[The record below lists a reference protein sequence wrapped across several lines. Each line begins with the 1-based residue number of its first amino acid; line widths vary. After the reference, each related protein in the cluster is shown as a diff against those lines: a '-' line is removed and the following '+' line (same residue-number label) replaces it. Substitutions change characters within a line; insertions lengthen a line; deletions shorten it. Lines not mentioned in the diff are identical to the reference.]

1 MNILSKRTQNTNRNI
16 YIRNNYLDE
25 LKLNRMPVTVIR
37 KKVIFSPDP
46 TRVIAR
52 FLHLSD
58 DRSANIIR
66 LVLAMPEKE
75 VKSAMSQLLR
85 DFSRRHRNISRI
97 FQNHFERLAPIFDK
111 IEVNEEDLSIAQQAL
126 IGSYFTMEYSIES
139 AAFFN
144 PSMMED
150 PDQSELRA
158 DEKRVIISFRAT
170 GEGHVSSI
178 VFRSAILDRHN
189 NLLVEPVG
197 KMLAEADKIIRN
209 TYDKKSFL
217 EKLEGMNDNINAISP
232 SLVNSL
238 DEIQNPENII
248 PSAIIDKNVN
258 PTEPQ
263 KVLSSDF
270 ILNKL
275 GDRFT
280 YGELMKNLEIAIKNP
295 DIKQDQIKI
304 INQIL
309 WLASAHYEINFSMD
323 SAISERVIFPVSATE
338 QKGIEDAR
346 FVKFT
351 DDNGEIAY
359 YATYTAYDGMTILP
373 KLISTT
379 DFYNFKILPING
391 EIGQSKGMALFP
403 RKINGKYVMLCRIDG
418 VNNYIAY
425 SDSINIWR
433 NAKILQQPKYPW
445 ELVQIGNAGSPI
457 ETEEGWLVITHAVGP
472 MREYTLGASLFDL
485 NNPEIEIG
493 QLNRPLMIPNETE
506 REGYVPN
513 VIYSCGSII
522 HNEDLVI
529 PYAMSDYSSTY
540 ATINLRELLDVLKE
554 SGSVDKK

>member
-1 MNILSKRTQNTNRNI
+1 MSVTINRKN
-16 YIRNNYLDE
+16 
-25 LKLNRMPVTVIR
+25 
-37 KKVIFSPDP
+37 VIFSPDP
-46 TRVIAR
+46 SRVIAR
-52 FLHLSD
+52 FLHLND
-58 DRSANIIR
+58 ERSANIIR

-75 VKSAMSQLLR
+75 VNSAMSQLLR
-85 DFSRRHRNISRI
+85 GFSRRHRNISRI
-97 FQNHFERLAPIFDK
+97 FQNHFDRLAPIFDK
-111 IEVNEEDLSIAQQAL
+111 IEVNQEDLSIAQKAL

-144 PSMMED
+144 PSIMED

-178 VFRSAILDRHN
+178 VFRSAILDRN
-189 NLLVEPVG
+189 SNLLVEPVG

-209 TYDKKSFL
+209 TYNKSSFIA
-217 EKLEGMNDNINAISP
+217 KLEGMNDNINAISP

-238 DEIQNPENII
+238 EEIQNPENLV
-248 PSAIIDKNVN
+248 PSAIVDKNIN
-258 PTEPQ
+258 PMEPQ
-263 KVLSSDF
+263 KAISPDF
-270 ILNKL
+270 ILDKL
-275 GDRFT
+275 GEKFT
-280 YGELMKNLEIAIKNP
+280 YGELMKNLAIAIKNP
-295 DIKQDQIKI
+295 EIRQDQVKI

-351 DDNGEIAY
+351 DDNGEVTY

-379 DFYNFKILPING
+379 DFYNFKVLPING

-403 RKINGKYVMLCRIDG
+403 RKINGKFVMLCRIDG

-433 NAKILQQPKYPW
+433 NAKLLQQPKYPW

-472 MREYTLGASLFDL
+472 MREYTLAASLFDL
-485 NNPEIEIG
+485 ENPEIEIG
-493 QLNRPLMIPNETE
+493 RLNRPLMEPNEAE

-513 VIYSCGSII
+513 VIYSCGSIV
-522 HNEDLVI
+522 HNGNLII

-540 ATINLRELLDVLKE
+540 ATVDLRELLDALKA
-554 SGSVDKK
+554 SRNVDKK